1 MKKPI
6 LCANKTGYTTVLN
19 STLYALLVQYI
30 KGIGSIGGG
39 L

>member
-19 STLYALLVQYI
+19 NTLYDLLVQYT
-30 KGIGSIGGG
+30 KGIGHIGGG

>member
-6 LCANKTGYTTVLN
+6 LCGNKTGYTWN
-19 STLYALLVQYI
+19 FNCTLSDLFVQYTEQTVYV
-30 KGIGSIGGG
+30 GGS

>member
-6 LCANKTGYTTVLN
+6 LCGNKTGYTYTLN
-19 STLYALLVQYI
+19 CTLSDLFVQYI
-30 KGIGSIGGG
+30 EQIAYVGGG

>member
-6 LCANKTGYTTVLN
+6 LCANKTGYTCNLN
-19 STLYALLVQYI
+19 CTLSDLFVQLSERI
-30 KGIGSIGGG
+30 VHVGGS

>member
-6 LCANKTGYTTVLN
+6 LSGSKTGYRYNLN
-19 STLYALLVQYI
+19 CTLSDLFVQYI
-30 KGIGSIGGG
+30 EQIAHVGGG